1 MKQWF
6 LVAPSAF
13 LGVLTDAKEAS
24 VHNNLHLSETGN
36 VWFNLKNIYIYSY
49 YICIGTLSFVH
60 KSVRIHV
67 PKTSKLRHRCVL
79 LLVLVRFRKL

>member
-24 VHNNLHLSETGN
+24 VHNNLHLGGTGN
-36 VWFNLKNIYIYSY
+36 LWFNLKKYIYIVIISA
-49 YICIGTLSFVH
+49 
-60 KSVRIHV
+60 
-67 PKTSKLRHRCVL
+67 
-79 LLVLVRFRKL
+79 